1 MKYIFAFLL
10 LIVLGI
16 SVSQIST
23 ICKETATK
31 LKKTI
36 VRINICMACIGI
48 FYIGQILI
56 VNEKI
61 AYVMSGLYKHG
72 GVIISFFFFSFVT
85 EVTQSKQIPSTI
97 KWGYLV
103 GAGIDLVYLMAN
115 AFTQSVFRLKLTM
128 DDTGLSFYS
137 IGEYNNGYVF
147 HAILQHSVV
156 LYCLW
161 LLLKKTCSIAGM
173 YRMKYLVYIYMAA
186 IVGIVDTIGL
196 KLKANLDYSLLFFAF
211 TSLTIYY
218 FCFTYVPRGLLNR
231 FMSVIIKENDDG
243 VVFFDMFGNCQY
255 ENAKAKEFFSIWD
268 INSQSEKL
276 FSDWLSGE
284 NMQDILESEWE
295 SQFEKEDETYYF
307 LVKFRQLYDQKK
319 KYLGCFFIIQNETEK
334 TIREREDFYS
344 ATRDKLTGIYNREY
358 FYEQA
363 TKQIAMN
370 SEDDYCVLCCDI
382 MDFKMINDMFG
393 VEKGDEILLKLTD
406 EIIKIAREGIIYGRI
421 GSDRFAICMKQ
432 SEFDREK
439 LIQYMNHTE
448 YMMVVDSFQAK
459 IYVGV
464 YENIGKDVPI
474 AVVCDRTILAIN
486 TIKGDMRTNV
496 AFYDETF
503 RKKMLSEQ
511 QLTSDFNQSMRERKF
526 HIYLQPHFSQE
537 GKLFGAEALVRWF
550 HPIRG
555 MILPQEFLPV
565 FERTGLISRLDVYV
579 WELACKQLRRWKELG
594 LDEYYISVNISERDM
609 YYIDIYETL
618 TNMVE
623 QHDIDVKN
631 LRLEITE
638 SVVVQDV
645 EKVIALLNRL
655 HEYGFYIY
663 MDNFGSGYSSL
674 NMLKDLP
681 LDTIKIDMEFVKK
694 SAQIER
700 NKQIL
705 DMIVRLSHR
714 IGLKVITQ
722 GIETEE
728 QLEFIHKTGCTQF
741 QGFCFS
747 RPLPVKAFEEKY
759 LR

>member
-1 MKYIFAFLL
+1 MKHIFVFLL
-10 LIVLGI
+10 LVVLGV

-23 ICKETATK
+23 ICKEPVAK
-31 LKKTI
+31 LKNTI
-36 VRINICMACIGI
+36 IRINICMVCIGI
-48 FYIGQILI
+48 IYIGQILI

-61 AYVMSGLYKHG
+61 AYVLSGLYKHG
-72 GVIISFFFFSFVT
+72 GVIISFLFFSFVT

-103 GAGIDLVYLMAN
+103 GAGIDLVYLMTN

-128 DDTGLSFYS
+128 DVTGLSFYT
-137 IGEYNNGYVF
+137 IGEYNKGYIY
-147 HAILQHSVV
+147 HGILQYSVV
-156 LYCLW
+156 VYCLW
-161 LLLKKTCSIAGM
+161 LLLKKAYAVAGM
-173 YRMKYLVYIYMAA
+173 YRMKYLIYIYMAA
-186 IVGIVDTIGL
+186 IVGIVD
-196 KLKANLDYSLLFFAF
+196 KLDLLFGVSLDFSLLIFVLV
-211 TSLTIYY
+211 SLAIYY

-231 FMSVIIKENDDG
+231 FMSVIIKESDDG
-243 VVFFDMFGNCQY
+243 VVFFDLFGNCQY
-255 ENAKAKEFFSIWD
+255 KNAKVKELFSIWD
-268 INSQSEKL
+268 NNYPSEKL

-295 SQFEKEDETYYF
+295 SKIEKEDETYYF
-307 LVKFRQLYDQKK
+307 LVKFRQLYDQKQR
-319 KYLGCFFIIQNETEK
+319 YLGCFFLLQNETEQK
-334 TIREREDFYS
+334 LKEREEYYT

-358 FYEQA
+358 FYEQV
-363 TKQIAMN
+363 TKQIAKN
-370 SEDDYCVLCCDI
+370 SGDDYCVICCDI

-406 EIIKIAREGIIYGRI
+406 AVKKVAYEGIIYGRI

-448 YMMVVDSFQAK
+448 YMTVVDSFQAK

-464 YENIGKDVPI
+464 YENIAKDVPI

-486 TIKGDMRTNV
+486 TIKGDMRKNV

-503 RKKMLSEQ
+503 RKRMLSEQ

-526 HIYLQPHFSQE
+526 HIYLQPHVSRD

-579 WELACKQLRRWKELG
+579 WELACRQLRRWKEMG
-594 LDEYYISVNISERDM
+594 LDDYYISVNISERDM

-618 TNMVE
+618 TNLVE
-623 QHDIDVKN
+623 QHEIDVKN

-638 SVVVQDV
+638 MVVVQDV
-645 EKVIALLNRL
+645 EKVISLLNRL
-655 HEYGFYIY
+655 REYGFYIY

-681 LDTIKIDMEFVKK
+681 LDTLKLDMDFLNK
-694 SAQIER
+694 SIQNEK
-700 NKQIL
+700 NKRIL

-714 IGLKVITQ
+714 IGLKVISE

-728 QLEFIHKTGCTQF
+728 QLEYMYETGCTQF
-741 QGFCFS
+741 QGFYFS